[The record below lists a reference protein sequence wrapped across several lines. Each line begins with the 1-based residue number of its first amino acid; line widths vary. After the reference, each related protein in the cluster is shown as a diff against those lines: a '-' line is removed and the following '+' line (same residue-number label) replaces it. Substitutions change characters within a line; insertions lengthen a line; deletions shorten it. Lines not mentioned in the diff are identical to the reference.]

1 VWQQQRIMGQ
11 PGMRNI
17 TSALLVAS
25 LVVAGCGTVRES
37 RFNPLNWF
45 GRAQVEPVAADAT
58 QVNPLIPATRAGL
71 FANRRANAPKATDAP
86 LAAQVGDLA
95 VERIA
100 GGALIRATAV
110 SDTVGAFM
118 VTLVPENDG
127 VPVDGVLSYSLRAY
141 TAPAGTVPMPERAR
155 SHVAAIRVSD
165 QDLAGVRSIRVAAE
179 RNAATSARR

>member
-1 VWQQQRIMGQ
+1 
-11 PGMRNI
+11 MRNI

-25 LVVAGCGTVRES
+25 LVLAGCGTVRES

-45 GRAQVEPVAADAT
+45 GRGQVEPVAAPAE
-58 QVNPLIPATRAGL
+58 VNPLIPPSRGGL
-71 FANRRANAPKATDAP
+71 FANRRANAPKAADAP
-86 LAAQVGDLA
+86 LAAQVGDLS

-127 VPVDGVLSYSLRAY
+127 QPVDGVLTYTLRAY

-165 QDLAGVRSIRVAAE
+165 QDLAGVRTIRVQAA